1 MSEQARGAPTSYG
14 WRIGSIAGAPVYLGK
29 SWPVIAAAVV
39 FIFAPQVAA
48 VRPDQG
54 MAYAYGVAALYALLL
69 LISVLVHEAAHALVA
84 QQAGYEVN
92 RIVVHLLGGHTI
104 YDSGGTRP
112 GASALV
118 AASGPV
124 SNLVLAGLAY
134 GLALVSPW
142 QTMTLLLGAAT
153 FANLFVAVF
162 NLLPGLPLD
171 GGHLVE
177 SAVWGLTGSRGKG
190 LVVAG
195 WCGRLVTAVVLYW
208 FLVRPLVQGEGL
220 DPYTLIWVVMVGA
233 FLWFGASRAIS
244 VGAMRARLE
253 PLRAADL
260 MRPVRLVDET
270 GSVALALVGPAA
282 TLLVIG
288 QDRRPKG
295 IVDPDSVAAIPVSD
309 RLATPVTAVTTRM
322 PDPWVVWADPDGG
335 VMEVV
340 QAMQSGGA
348 SVVVV
353 LGPEGEPVGCI
364 HRADLDDAIGRA
376 VGQAARPSAGAPQPT
391 THQEQEQ

>member
-1 MSEQARGAPTSYG
+1 MSKQAREAAPSYG

-54 MAYAYGVAALYALLL
+54 LAYAYGVAGLYALLL
-69 LISVLVHEAAHALVA
+69 LVSVLVHEAAHALVA

-118 AASGPV
+118 AASGPI

-134 GLALVSPW
+134 GLAQVSPW
-142 QTMTLLLGAAT
+142 LTMTLLLGAAT

-195 WCGRLVTAVVLYW
+195 WCGRFVTAFVVYW
-208 FLVRPLVQGEGL
+208 FFVRPMMHGEEF
-220 DPYTLIWVVMVGA
+220 DPYTVVWVVMVGA
-233 FLWFGASRAIS
+233 FLWFGASRAIT
-244 VGAMRARLE
+244 VGALRSRIE
-253 PLRAADL
+253 PLRADYL
-260 MRPVRLVDET
+260 MRPVRLVDES
-270 GSVALALVGPAA
+270 GSVALALVGVDA
-282 TLLVIG
+282 TLVVIG
-288 QDRRPKG
+288 ADRRPRG
-295 IVDPDSVAAIPVSD
+295 IVDLDSVAAIPVAD
-309 RLATPVTAVTTRM
+309 RLATPVAAVTSRM
-322 PDPWVVWADPDGG
+322 PDPWVVWADPNGG
-335 VMEVV
+335 VLDVV

-348 SVVVV
+348 AVVVV
-353 LGPEGEPVGCI
+353 LGADGEPMGCI
-364 HRADLDDAIGRA
+364 HRADLDAAIGRA
-376 VGQAARPSAGAPQPT
+376 VGQGSERAAAGPPQPT
-391 THQEQEQ
+391 QQQER

>member
-134 GLALVSPW
+134 GLALW
-142 QTMTLLLGAAT
+142 ALAA
-153 FANLFVAVF
+153 
-162 NLLPGLPLD
+162 
-171 GGHLVE
+171 
-177 SAVWGLTGSRGKG
+177 
-190 LVVAG
+190 
-195 WCGRLVTAVVLYW
+195 LVTS
-208 FLVRPLVQGEGL
+208 
-220 DPYTLIWVVMVGA
+220 T
-233 FLWFGASRAIS
+233 
-244 VGAMRARLE
+244 
-253 PLRAADL
+253 
-260 MRPVRLVDET
+260 
-270 GSVALALVGPAA
+270 
-282 TLLVIG
+282 
-288 QDRRPKG
+288 
-295 IVDPDSVAAIPVSD
+295 
-309 RLATPVTAVTTRM
+309 
-322 PDPWVVWADPDGG
+322 
-335 VMEVV
+335 
-340 QAMQSGGA
+340 
-348 SVVVV
+348 
-353 LGPEGEPVGCI
+353 
-364 HRADLDDAIGRA
+364 
-376 VGQAARPSAGAPQPT
+376 RPSGEWLWVLPIVHLAVAHLLYGVILGVATQRLYR
-391 THQEQEQ
+391 